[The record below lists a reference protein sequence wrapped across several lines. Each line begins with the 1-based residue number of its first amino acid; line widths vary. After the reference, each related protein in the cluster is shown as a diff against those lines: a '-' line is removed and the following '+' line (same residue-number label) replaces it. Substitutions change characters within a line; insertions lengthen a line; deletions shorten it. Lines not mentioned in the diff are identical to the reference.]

1 MADDLFS
8 VLVAGVADRDDAA
21 GEAKARAA
29 DVDAP
34 AIVGHD
40 AVREVLRAGLIASMA
55 GLSAQAEASVGQVG
69 EWMSGLWP
77 GAVAPAEAPAAESA
91 A

>member
-1 MADDLFS
+1 MS
-8 VLVAGVADRDDAA
+8 PPVART
-21 GEAKARAA
+21 
-29 DVDAP
+29 
-34 AIVGHD
+34 
-40 AVREVLRAGLIASMA
+40 
-55 GLSAQAEASVGQVG
+55 EASVGQIG